1 MTNSAAP
8 ATDLWGRLT
17 AERDAS
23 VAQLAALQHDFDGVV
38 AASASAN
45 GDDEHDPEGA
55 TIAFE
60 REQLSD
66 LAQRTR
72 ERVDQLD
79 AALRR
84 LDEGGYGI
92 CATCGSPIGTVRLE
106 ARPFATT
113 CMRCA

>member
-8 ATDLWGRLT
+8 ATDLRLRLT
-17 AERDAS
+17 DERDAS
-23 VAQLAALQHDFDGVV
+23 LAHLGALQQDFDGVV
-38 AASASAN
+38 AAAASSNA
-45 GDDEHDPEGA
+45 DDEHDPEGA

-66 LAQRTR
+66 MAQRTR

-84 LDEGGYGI
+84 LDDGTYGL
-92 CATCGSPIGTVRLE
+92 CATCGSPIGAPRLD

-113 CMRCA
+113 CIRCA